1 MVVLASLCLDG
12 AIEGG
17 EEERETW
24 EKPERSACVW
34 EKSGGRRSGGVRHG
48 WDGGEKKGLTAGA
61 HFIISLFC
69 T

>member
-24 EKPERSACVW
+24 EKPERSVCAR
-34 EKSGGRRSGGVRHG
+34 EKSGGCRSGGVRHG
-48 WDGGEKKGLTAGA
+48 WDGG
-61 HFIISLFC
+61 
-69 T
+69 